1 LVLAVELAMDSI
13 LILAVELAMDSQ
25 YQLLHNIVMY
35 QLHYTAITVLAYM

>member
-1 LVLAVELAMDSI
+1 LAVELAMDSV
-13 LILAVELAMDSQ
+13 LVLAVELVMDSILQ